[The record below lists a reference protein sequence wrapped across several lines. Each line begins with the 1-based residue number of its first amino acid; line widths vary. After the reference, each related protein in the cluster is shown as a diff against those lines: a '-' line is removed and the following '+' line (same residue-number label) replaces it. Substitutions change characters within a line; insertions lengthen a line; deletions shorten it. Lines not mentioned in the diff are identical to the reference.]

1 MPMDEMQLLH
11 LSQDGLQG
19 ILQTMELYHK
29 AAVVASEQLMVL
41 QQTEDGGRLFAS
53 GSFYSLEDHLSPEA
67 CREIRR
73 CIEFGEEG
81 QTRETLV
88 GVEKAIRILPLGDRV
103 LLLFEDAQERFPALL
118 LDAARM
124 RQSASVLLA
133 TVSQIEALPGGETAA
148 ARIRREAMRL
158 IRQASHCELLGGEN
172 TSAGCSACD
181 IGALVH
187 KLGGVL
193 REKGISIQTEAPV
206 GLMLAGDAAL
216 IHSAVMTLISNSLR
230 YGGEKV
236 QIRLRAQRHD
246 DGVLLR
252 IEDDG
257 PGMSAQAIARQ
268 ANGWKQKDAGLLDGD
283 WGMGIPFASRVAEL
297 HGGRL
302 YYLYG
307 KPGCTVCLMLR
318 DVELGELESGAVYE
332 SDSLSA
338 VDVELSVVLG
348 ADAYRAA
355 GKAQG

>member
-1 MPMDEMQLLH
+1 MDEMQLLH
-11 LSQDGLQG
+11 LSQDGLLS

-29 AAVVASEQLMVL
+29 AAIVVSPQLMVL
-41 QQTEDGGRLFAS
+41 RQTEAGARLFEM
-53 GSFYSLEDHLSPEA
+53 GSFFSLEDHLSPDA

-73 CIEFGEEG
+73 CIEFGEES
-81 QTRETLV
+81 QIRETLD
-88 GVEKAIRILPLGDRV
+88 GVPKSIRILPLADNA
-103 LLLFEDAQERFPALL
+103 LLLLEDAQERFPALL

-133 TVSQIEALPGGETAA
+133 TVSQVEALPGGEKAA

-158 IRQASHCELLGGEN
+158 IRQASHCELLGGERA
-172 TSAGCSACD
+172 SASGSVCD
-181 IGALVH
+181 ISELVRKLANALD
-187 KLGGVL
+187 
-193 REKGISIQTEAPV
+193 EKGISIQTEVQA
-206 GLMLAGDAAL
+206 GLLLAGDTAL

-230 YGGEKV
+230 YGGENV
-236 QIRLRAQRHD
+236 HIRLRAQKHD

-257 PGMSAQAIARQ
+257 PGMSPQAIARQ
-268 ANGWKQKDAGLLDGD
+268 TNGWKQKDAGLLDGD

-307 KPGCTVCLMLR
+307 KPGCTVCLLLR
-318 DVELGELESGAVYE
+318 DAELGELDSGSMYE
-332 SDSLSA
+332 ADSLNA

-348 ADAYRAA
+348 ADAYRIIRKTE
-355 GKAQG
+355 G